1 MLKFS
6 LRRKERLVTQLEA
19 RLERQRESRRAL
31 AEDWSVQLASLV
43 LLVCSFASLVLA
55 SFVLIGFYVLSLTR
69 FSGVQ
74 LR

>member
-1 MLKFS
+1 M
-6 LRRKERLVTQLEA
+6 TQLEA

-43 LLVCSFASLVLA
+43 LLVCSFVSLVLA